1 MVFVDGSF
9 GGRLN
14 GFRVRI
20 YDELLECRVKLVTAY
35 QTADKSSM
43 MYHVEGTSLK
53 CTVRNTGDGF
63 TFFSS
68 QVFPNRQFFAGD
80 TSIEQVVCAG
90 FNAEGRWLVP
100 DDKEQLALF

>member
-1 MVFVDGSF
+1 MDGGF
-9 GGRLN
+9 GGRLH

-20 YDELLECRVKLVTAY
+20 YDKLLDCRVKFVTAY
-35 QTADKSSM
+35 QTADASLM
-43 MYHVEGTSLK
+43 MYHVEGTNLK

-68 QVFPNRQFFAGD
+68 QTFPNRQFFDAG

-100 DDKEQLALF
+100 DDKEQLSLF

>member
-1 MVFVDGSF
+1 MDGGF
-9 GGRLN
+9 CGRLH
-14 GFRVRI
+14 GFRVRV
-20 YDELLECRVKLVTAY
+20 YDESLECRVRFVSAY
-35 QTADKSSM
+35 GTADRSSM

-53 CTVRNTGDGF
+53 CTVRNTGSGY

-68 QVFPNRQFFAGD
+68 QVFPNRQFFDLG

-100 DDKEQLALF
+100 DDKEQLVLF

>member
-1 MVFVDGSF
+1 MDGGF
-9 GGRLN
+9 GGCLH

-20 YDELLECRVKLVTAY
+20 YDDSLTYRVKFVTAY
-35 QTADKSSM
+35 KTADKSSM
-43 MYHVEGTSLK
+43 MYHVEGTNLK

-68 QVFPNRQFFAGD
+68 QVSPNRQFFDAD

-90 FNAEGRWLVP
+90 FNVEGYWLVP
-100 DDKEQLALF
+100 DDKEQMALF

>member
-1 MVFVDGSF
+1 MDGGV
-9 GGRLN
+9 GGRLH

-20 YDELLECRVKLVTAY
+20 YDESLVCRVKFVSAY

-43 MYHVEGTSLK
+43 MYHVEGTGLK
-53 CTVRNTGDGF
+53 CTVRNTGSGY

-68 QVFPNRQFFAGD
+68 QVFPNRQFFDVG
-80 TSIEQVVCAG
+80 TPIEQVVCAG
-90 FNAEGRWLVP
+90 FNDVNRWLVP

>member
-1 MVFVDGSF
+1 MDGGF
-9 GGRLN
+9 GGRLH

-20 YDELLECRVKLVTAY
+20 YDGSLDCRVKFVSAY
-35 QTADKSSM
+35 RTADRSSM

-53 CTVRNTGDGF
+53 CTVRNTGNGF

-68 QVFPNRQFFAGD
+68 QVFPNRQFFEAD
-80 TSIEQVVCAG
+80 TPIERVVCAG

>member
-1 MVFVDGSF
+1 MDCGF
-9 GGRLN
+9 GGRLH

-20 YDELLECRVKLVTAY
+20 YDSSLDCRVKFVSAY
-35 QTADKSSM
+35 RTADRSST

-53 CTVRNTGDGF
+53 CTVRNTGNGF

-68 QVFPNRQFFAGD
+68 QVFPNRQFFEAD
-80 TSIEQVVCAG
+80 TPIEQIVCAG

>member
-1 MVFVDGSF
+1 MKCG
-9 GGRLN
+9 
-14 GFRVRI
+14 
-20 YDELLECRVKLVTAY
+20 TAY
-35 QTADKSSM
+35 QPADASSM
-43 MYHVEGTSLK
+43 MYHVEGTNLK
-53 CTVRNTGDGF
+53 CTVRNTGNGF

-68 QVFPNRQFFAGD
+68 QTFPNRQFFDAD

>member
-1 MVFVDGSF
+1 MDGGF
-9 GGRLN
+9 GGRLH

-20 YDELLECRVKLVTAY
+20 YDKLLECRVKFVTAY
-35 QTADKSSM
+35 HTADASSM

-53 CTVRNTGDGF
+53 CTVRNTGNGF

-68 QVFPNRQFFAGD
+68 QTFPNRQFFDAD

>member
-1 MVFVDGSF
+1 
-9 GGRLN
+9 
-14 GFRVRI
+14 
-20 YDELLECRVKLVTAY
+20 
-35 QTADKSSM
+35 M
-43 MYHVEGTSLK
+43 MYHVEGTNLK
-53 CTVRNTGDGF
+53 CTVRNTGNGF

-68 QVFPNRQFFAGD
+68 QTFPNRQFFDVD

>member
-1 MVFVDGSF
+1 MDGFVGC
-9 GGRLN
+9 GLL

-20 YDELLECRVKLVTAY
+20 YDESLESSVKMVSAY
-35 QTADKSSM
+35 RTADNSAV

-53 CTVRNTGDGF
+53 CIVRNTGEGF

-68 QVFPNRQFFAGD
+68 QAKPNRQYFDLD
-80 TSIEQVVCAG
+80 TPIEDVVCSG
-90 FNAEGRWLVP
+90 FTDTNRWVVP

>member
-1 MVFVDGSF
+1 MVDCVVGCFH
-9 GGRLN
+9 

-20 YDELLECRVKLVTAY
+20 YDDCLESKVKLVSAY
-35 QTADKSSM
+35 RTVDRSSLLF
-43 MYHVEGTSLK
+43 HVEGTSLK
-53 CTVRNTGDGF
+53 CVVRVTAEGF

-68 QVFPNRQFFAGD
+68 CTVPARQCFGSD
-80 TSIEQVVCAG
+80 MSIEQVVCAG

>member
-1 MVFVDGSF
+1 MDGGF
-9 GGRLN
+9 GGRLH

-20 YDELLECRVKLVTAY
+20 YDGSLDCRVKFVSAY
-35 QTADKSSM
+35 RTADRSSM

-53 CTVRNTGDGF
+53 CTVRNTGNGF
-63 TFFSS
+63 MFFSS
-68 QVFPNRQFFAGD
+68 QTFPNRQFFEAD
-80 TSIEQVVCAG
+80 TPIEQVVCAG

>member
-1 MVFVDGSF
+1 MDGGF
-9 GGRLN
+9 GGRLH

-20 YDELLECRVKLVTAY
+20 YDKLLECRVKFVTAY
-35 QTADKSSM
+35 QTADAHSM
-43 MYHVEGTSLK
+43 MYHVEGTNLK
-53 CTVRNTGDGF
+53 CTVRNTGNGF

-68 QVFPNRQFFAGD
+68 QTFPNRQFFDAD

>member
-1 MVFVDGSF
+1 MDGGF
-9 GGRLN
+9 GGRLH

-20 YDELLECRVKLVTAY
+20 YDNLLDCRVKFVTAY
-35 QTADKSSM
+35 QTADRSSM
-43 MYHVEGTSLK
+43 MYHVEGTNLK
-53 CTVRNTGDGF
+53 CTVRNTGSGF

-68 QVFPNRQFFAGD
+68 QVFPNRQFFEAD
-80 TSIEQVVCAG
+80 APIEQIVCTG

>member
-1 MVFVDGSF
+1 MDGGF
-9 GGRLN
+9 GGCLH

-20 YDELLECRVKLVTAY
+20 YDSSLDCRVKFVSAY
-35 QTADKSSM
+35 RTADRSSM

-53 CTVRNTGDGF
+53 CTVRNTGNGF
-63 TFFSS
+63 MFFSS
-68 QVFPNRQFFAGD
+68 QVFPNRQFFEAD
-80 TSIEQVVCAG
+80 TPIEQIVCAG

>member
-1 MVFVDGSF
+1 MDGGF
-9 GGRLN
+9 GGRLH

-20 YDELLECRVKLVTAY
+20 YDGSLDCRVKFVSAY
-35 QTADKSSM
+35 RTADRSSM

-53 CTVRNTGDGF
+53 CTVRNTGNGF

-68 QVFPNRQFFAGD
+68 QVFPNRQFFEAD
-80 TSIEQVVCAG
+80 TPIEQIVCAG

>member
-1 MVFVDGSF
+1 MDGGF
-9 GGRLN
+9 GGRLH

-20 YDELLECRVKLVTAY
+20 YDKLLECRVKFVTAY
-35 QTADKSSM
+35 QTADASSM
-43 MYHVEGTSLK
+43 MYHVEGTTLK
-53 CTVRNTGDGF
+53 CTVRNTGNGF

-68 QVFPNRQFFAGD
+68 QTFPNRQFFDAD

>member
-1 MVFVDGSF
+1 MDGGS
-9 GGRLN
+9 GGRLH

-20 YDELLECRVKLVTAY
+20 YDGSLDCRVKFVSAY
-35 QTADKSSM
+35 RTADRSSM

-53 CTVRNTGDGF
+53 CTVRNTGNGF

-68 QVFPNRQFFAGD
+68 QVFPNRQFFEAD
-80 TSIEQVVCAG
+80 TPIEQVICAG